1 MQKIVPCLWFSNQA
15 EEAAEY
21 YVSVFRDSG
30 IVDVKRF
37 GKGSRAPEGSVMAVS
52 FRIHG

>member
-1 MQKIVPCLWFSNQA
+1 MIYMQKIVPCLWFSNQA

-30 IVDVKRF
+30 IVD
-37 GKGSRAPEGSVMAVS
+37 GSASERAVERLKAV
-52 FRIHG
+52 